1 MRRPD
6 RQRGFSLLEA
16 IVALTLMSSV
26 GLALFAWANST
37 RLSLLR
43 VQDASE
49 RQEATLNAVEFMK
62 LVNPMLEPTGSTS
75 LGRVRLNWTSE
86 AVTPATEGMGFP
98 NGASLYA
105 LAVYRVTVTLD
116 RDEQT
121 GWHRFDFKHVG
132 YRRIREPVDFMP
144 R

>member
-1 MRRPD
+1 MHRPA

-26 GLALFAWANST
+26 GLALFAWANTT

-49 RQEATLNAVEFMK
+49 RHEAVLNAVEFMK

-75 LGRVRLNWTSE
+75 MGRIRLNWSSE
-86 AVTPATEGMGFP
+86 AITP
-98 NGASLYA
+98 SSS
-105 LAVYRVTVTLD
+105 
-116 RDEQT
+116 
-121 GWHRFDFKHVG
+121 
-132 YRRIREPVDFMP
+132 
-144 R
+144 

>member
-1 MRRPD
+1 MRAPD

-26 GLALFAWANST
+26 GLALFAWANTS
-37 RLSLLR
+37 RLTLLR

-62 LVNPMLEPTGSTS
+62 LVNPMLEPKGSTP

-86 AVTPATEGMGFP
+86 PVTPPTEGLGFP
-98 NGASLYA
+98 SGASLYA
-105 LAVYRVTVTLD
+105 VAVYRVTVTLD
-116 RDEQT
+116 RDDLKE
-121 GWHRFDFKHVG
+121 WHRFDFKQVG
-132 YRRIREPVDFMP
+132 YKRIREPIDLMP

>member
-1 MRRPD
+1 MPARS

-62 LVNPMLEPTGSTS
+62 VVNPMLEPIGNTS
-75 LGRVRLNWTSE
+75 LGGIRLHWSSE
-86 AVTPATEGMGFP
+86 PVTPPTQGTGYP
-98 NGASLYA
+98 NGASLFA
-105 LAVYRVTVTLD
+105 VAVYRVTVTLD
-116 RDEQT
+116 RDNEI

-132 YRRIREPVDFMP
+132 YKRERELSDFMP